1 MKNRKINKISNQN
14 NFFDIFERK
23 PFDTFSK
30 KKKKNIAGKKIFFL
44 LDFFFLLMSTNQ
56 TTLLLSKLTKL
67 VDISSSDEKITEIV
81 QNTLQ
86 TISEAYLKTPVGV
99 PEEIKALNELE
110 DPKSSPLLSEFAK
123 QKPIFMHKP
132 QSDDKEKV
140 KAILGDFDPN
150 KSEAWLTLEENFG
163 VNVKQPP
170 LLEIAK
176 IIGQHVHINVNRNAR
191 RRKSVLIKWY
201 HDNWDVIKPYIKNF
215 RVDDETVT
223 LIQPLE

>member
-1 MKNRKINKISNQN
+1 
-14 NFFDIFERK
+14 
-23 PFDTFSK
+23 
-30 KKKKNIAGKKIFFL
+30 
-44 LDFFFLLMSTNQ
+44 MSTNQ

-67 VDISSSDEKITEIV
+67 VDISSADEKLTEIV

-86 TISEAYLKTPVGV
+86 NISEEYLKTPVGV
-99 PEEIKALNELE
+99 PEEIKALNESD
-110 DPKSSPLLSEFAK
+110 DPNSSPLLSEFAK
-123 QKPIFMHKP
+123 LKPVYIHKP

-150 KSEAWLTLEENFG
+150 KSEAWLTLEECFG

-201 HDNWDVIKPYIKNF
+201 HDNWNALKPYIKHF
-215 RVDDETVT
+215 QVDDETVT
-223 LIQPLE
+223 LIKPLE